1 MGITATISYRLSQA
15 GRQDSLRKGG
25 DGKKEQTQI
34 AEVQSNDVELFV
46 VDEDGNASFDA
57 TRCVSHVE
65 RATDKFHRIA
75 VFGRRQP
82 IGWSEIEWDIAPT
95 WGQLL
100 EFARWVNGVE
110 LRLAEEHEGSL
121 VAQALEV
128 NAEEHAVGA
137 NFLSDPNAR
146 AEKVEEDSVT
156 IAGIDFWDSK
166 IVEEAKRRW
175 AADREKIKQEN
186 RSTLAGWIREHGTDN
201 QRQRL
206 DAGLLPWQEAS
217 DGLEQYLFE
226 PLTAFP
232 LYERFDR
239 TEVCKCVG
247 DEYQAKVCEVKFK
260 SFDATVLSAEEWD
273 RYTHIRDAVPDAQ
286 FQLREHQAACH
297 SVENP
302 LIRRGV
308 IVKRTVG
315 WLTYKREYALTPVV

>member
-1 MGITATISYRLSQA
+1 MGITATISYRLSPQ

-25 DGKKEQTQI
+25 NGKKEQKQTD
-34 AEVQSNDVELFV
+34 EVQPTDIWLFEI
-46 VDEDGNASFDA
+46 DDDGNATFDA
-57 TRCVSHVE
+57 TRSPEKFPTDEFHVSSKP
-65 RATDKFHRIA
+65 DFL
-75 VFGRRQP
+75 
-82 IGWSEIEWDIAPT
+82 GWMDIEWDIAPT